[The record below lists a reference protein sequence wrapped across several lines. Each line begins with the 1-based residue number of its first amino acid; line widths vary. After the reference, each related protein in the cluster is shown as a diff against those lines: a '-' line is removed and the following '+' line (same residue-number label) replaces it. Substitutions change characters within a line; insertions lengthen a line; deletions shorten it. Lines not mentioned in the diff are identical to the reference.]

1 MNIIREVGKLSK
13 ERFMALLIYIYS
25 TGACDVYEQSPAYR
39 NDGEYLSWLVAKWLG
54 LDLFE
59 EGEDLA
65 EQDH

>member
-13 ERFMALLIYIYS
+13 EDFKKLLIYIYS
-25 TGACDVYEQSPAYR
+25 TGVLDVYEAHLEDR
-39 NDGEYLSWLVAKWLG
+39 DDGEYLVWLVAQWLG